1 MLHKINGS
9 SLIGHGPIKVLYLGI
24 ALGNTDTGFGSI
36 GRIDHALFKG
46 NNLIKMH
53 PHINDEILTYI
64 RSGYVEH
71 IDSVGITANLN
82 NKKLMLMKAGN
93 IFQHEEEIIDK
104 GEPLEALQIFI
115 RPKEKDLK
123 PIVTF
128 WIWKMIKVKISGD

>member
-1 MLHKINGS
+1 
-9 SLIGHGPIKVLYLGI
+9 
-24 ALGNTDTGFGSI
+24 
-36 GRIDHALFKG
+36 
-46 NNLIKMH
+46 MH

-71 IDSVGITANLN
+71 IDYEGIIANLD
-82 NKKLMLMKAGN
+82 NKKLMLMKAGK

-128 WIWKMIKVKISGD
+128 LDLENDKSENQWRSIALPSPESPLQFTSRIIMPDFFFLTEELFFTKFFRFTDRFD